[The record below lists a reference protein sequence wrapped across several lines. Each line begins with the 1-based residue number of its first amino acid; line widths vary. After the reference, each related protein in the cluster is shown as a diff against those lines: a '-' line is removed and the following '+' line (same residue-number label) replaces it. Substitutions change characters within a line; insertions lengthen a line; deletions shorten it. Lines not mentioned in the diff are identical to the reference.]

1 MDEGQSR
8 KMTMLALSGSIS
20 ELAKVWAAFQRDI
33 GLRVIR
39 NDAHY
44 ERVVEIA
51 DALADLVEDES
62 HELYSMYE
70 LALELIEHWENEH
83 VQIPDAEPR
92 EVLRFLIEQNNLKQ
106 KDLVEIASQTLI
118 SDILAGRRDISKRLA
133 KLLADRF
140 NVEVAAFL

>member
-8 KMTMLALSGSIS
+8 KMTMLALSGSIP
-20 ELAKVWAAFQRDI
+20 ELAKMWAAFQRDI

-39 NDAHY
+39 NETDY

-51 DALADLVEDES
+51 DALADIDES

-92 EVLRFLIEQNNLKQ
+92 EVLRFLLEQNNLKQ

>member
-8 KMTMLALSGSIS
+8 KMTMLALSGSIP
-20 ELAKVWAAFQRDI
+20 ELAKMWAAFQRDI

-39 NDAHY
+39 NDTDY

-51 DALADLVEDES
+51 DALAEIDES

>member
-8 KMTMLALSGSIS
+8 KMTMLALSGSIP
-20 ELAKVWAAFQRDI
+20 ELAKMWAAFQRDI

-39 NDAHY
+39 NDTDY

-51 DALADLVEDES
+51 DALAEIDES

-92 EVLRFLIEQNNLKQ
+92 EVLRFLLEQNNLKQ

>member
-1 MDEGQSR
+1 
-8 KMTMLALSGSIS
+8 MTTLALSGGIP
-20 ELAKVWAAFQRDI
+20 ELAKIWAEFQRDV

-39 NDAHY
+39 SEADY

-51 DALADLVEDES
+51 DALADIVEDES

-83 VQIPDAEPR
+83 VRIPHTEPK
-92 EVLRFLIEQNNLKQ
+92 EVLRFLIDQNNLKQ
-106 KDLVEIASQTLI
+106 KDLEEIASQTLI
-118 SDILAGRRDISKRLA
+118 SDILAGRRAISKRLA
-133 KLLADRF
+133 KLLAERF